1 MNAKTFGL
9 SIFLLPVSIDRRPW
23 SLYKLQV
30 TQCTALRS
38 HKGVQPFGYS
48 VVASL
53 LLVDRVKIVLFIHY
67 ALLMS
72 LNESETHVQGY
83 DRH

>member
-1 MNAKTFGL
+1 LGF
-9 SIFLLPVSIDRRPW
+9 SWLLQVSIGRLPW

-30 TQCTALRS
+30 TDCTALQS
-38 HKGVQPFGYS
+38 VKGVQPFGYS

-67 ALLMS
+67 ALLIS
-72 LNESETHVQGY
+72 FNGSKTRVQGY
-83 DRH
+83 DRR